1 MPRVAASNGVR
12 PEIRALAVI
21 ELNKPVTP
29 KEINDC
35 VGTGDYAA
43 KYISFLKNRYGFTF
57 TVQKDG
63 KTVVSYTLI
72 AEPDNAADLRSAQP
86 KAKAAPAPK
95 APKVKAKAAKSQP
108 KVRMSKQTPSKAAAR
123 NILKEKADKEAD
135 RLLAEIGAK
144 NAGEFAGGSYGVD
157 SDWDSMDGIDVGN
170 FLK

>member
-29 KEINDC
+29 AEINAH

-43 KYISFLKNRYGFTF
+43 KYISFLKNRYGFGF

-63 KTVVSYTLI
+63 KTVVSYTMVSEPANV
-72 AEPDNAADLRSAQP
+72 AELRAAQP
-86 KAKAAPAPK
+86 KSKTAPAPK
-95 APKVKAKAAKSQP
+95 AKTPKVKAKAQP
-108 KVRMSKQTPSKAAAR
+108 KARLSKQTPIKAAAR

-144 NAGEFAGGSYGVD
+144 NAGEVGGGTYSVD
-157 SDWDSMDGIDVGN
+157 SDWDSMDGIDVAN